1 MPSTPFVEQLGTKA
15 RNDPLGPTTLNQ
27 AHSNLEVLD
36 GLVRREH
43 FADGQHNALE
53 VPWIVGH
60 ITSGTTGYLFD
71 TAYGGGTIAR
81 PATGRV
87 TLNAASGVIGT
98 ATGASGSTV
107 PAASILA
114 NVNDAQI
121 VNFPHTFEAEVVSA
135 TSIELRTRVMTSTLG
150 SPGNSWSDTAVA
162 VNVAV
167 HAQRQPRD
175 VSLLASHVLK
185 RRRDFLTQDATD
197 WNALARNQGT
207 VRKALSLEHTSAGVH
222 NVNRIAKA
230 SGWFKPASGPSF
242 TTLISHGVSS
252 VSRISAGVV
261 EVTLSSTLSSTD
273 LAACFPQAQPATE
286 DELVIVNGRCTSTT
300 KFRFYIYVYS
310 VAENK
315 WSRDD
320 RPFTAVMFGQLP

>member
-1 MPSTPFVEQLGTKA
+1 MPYVDQSATKV
-15 RNDPLGPTTLNQ
+15 RKDPLGPVTLNQ
-27 AHSNLEVLD
+27 AQANIEAIDALVL
-36 GLVRREH
+36 REH
-43 FADGQHNALE
+43 FDDGQHNALE
-53 VPWIVGH
+53 VPWILGH

-98 ATGASGSTV
+98 TEIDGAAV
-107 PAASILA
+107 PVASILA
-114 NVNDAQI
+114 NVSDAAI
-121 VNFPHTFEAEVVSA
+121 ATYPHLVEAELVST
-135 TSIELRTRVMTSTLG
+135 TSIELRTRYMSSTLG
-150 SPGNSWSDTAVA
+150 SPGNSWVDAAVA

-167 HAQRQPRD
+167 HAQKQPAD
-175 VSLLASHVLK
+175 TSLLAGHLLK
-185 RRRDFLTQDATD
+185 VRRGFLTQDSTD
-197 WNALARNQGT
+197 WNALAQNQGT

-230 SGWFKPASGPSF
+230 SGWFRPSTGPAFSVVV
-242 TTLISHGVSS
+242 SHGVSS

-261 EVTLSSTLSSTD
+261 EVTLSSALSSTN
-273 LAACFPQAQPATE
+273 LAACFPQAQPATA

-310 VAENK
+310 VSEDK
-315 WSRDD
+315 WMRDD
-320 RPFTAVMFGQLP
+320 RSFSAVFFGQP